1 MNAAPF
7 AGGKGHGRREL
18 GEPVNTIVSERTPTR
33 AGQLKAPAHRYFFK
47 EYLGKYYAQI
57 CAGAIIVLT
66 VVMIAFVA
74 LKGLAAFTGPHP
86 LSLSQFLFSTHW
98 LPDALPEEGGPRF
111 GALIF
116 IVGSLSVSLLAVLFS
131 APLAIATAVF
141 VSEIS
146 PGLGERF
153 LRPALELFT
162 GVPSV
167 VYGWVGLSVLVP
179 FIRNYL
185 GGLGFSVLAGGTV
198 LAVMILPTITT
209 LSTDALRALPAS
221 YKEGSL
227 ALGATRW
234 QTVRRILLPAARSGI
249 GVAITLG
256 LARAFGEALAVQM
269 VIGNSVRL
277 PKSLLEASSTLTS
290 IITMDMGNTIMGSQ
304 WNNVLWTMALLLL
317 LITFGLILVVRRL
330 GVTGEGGD
338 R

>member
-1 MNAAPF
+1 MNTTVTTARPTAAR
-7 AGGKGHGRREL
+7 KQ
-18 GEPVNTIVSERTPTR
+18 IVLR
-33 AGQLKAPAHRYFFK
+33 RYFWK
-47 EYLGKYYAQI
+47 EYLGRYYAMA
-57 CAGAIIVLT
+57 CAGAIIILT
-66 VVMIAFVA
+66 ITMILFVA

-86 LSLSQFLFSTHW
+86 LPLLQFLFSTQW
-98 LPDALPEEGGPRF
+98 QPDAAPAEGGPGF
-111 GALIF
+111 GAFIF
-116 IVGSLSVSLLAVLFS
+116 IIGSLSVSLLAVLFS

-141 VSEIS
+141 ITEIS
-146 PGLGERF
+146 PRLGERF

-179 FIRNYL
+179 FIRAYL

-198 LAVMILPTITT
+198 LALMILPTITT
-209 LSTDALRALPAS
+209 LSTDALRAVPGS
-221 YKEGSL
+221 YREGSI

-234 QTVRRILLPAARSGI
+234 QTIRHILLPAASSGV

-277 PKSLLEASSTLTS
+277 PKSLLAASSTLTGV
-290 IITMDMGNTIMGSQ
+290 ITMDMGNTVMGSA

-317 LITFGLILVVRRL
+317 VITFGLVLVVRRL
-330 GVTGEGGD
+330 GASGEGGG